1 MMILVT
7 EPNEQLIVQKILFSL
22 GYGWINSN
30 DEVIYYDFEKFVCY
44 IADEKEKYI
53 MYITDLDLEYYIINY
68 NNGFD
73 PIPANIYIREE
84 KLKRILYENI

>member
-1 MMILVT
+1 
-7 EPNEQLIVQKILFSL
+7 
-22 GYGWINSN
+22 
-30 DEVIYYDFEKFVCY
+30 
-44 IADEKEKYI
+44 
-53 MYITDLDLEYYIINY
+53 MYIKDLDLEYYIINY